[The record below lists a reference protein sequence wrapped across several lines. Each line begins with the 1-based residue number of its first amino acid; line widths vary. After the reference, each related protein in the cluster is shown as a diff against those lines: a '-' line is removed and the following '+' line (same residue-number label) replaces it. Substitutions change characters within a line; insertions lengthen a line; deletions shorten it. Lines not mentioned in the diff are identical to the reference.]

1 MLITINTHIFMAQSA
16 QKPLPPKLYVGFK
29 GTQDTFFCDSAVSF
43 DWTNTDD
50 LQELDLLRQI
60 TGIVGEVQW
69 DSQLVGKRVRMI
81 VDVTHKSRTE
91 IQVIPKAIGQKKEK
105 NGDDDHFIVLNSK
118 RELVTEEKAMEIIT
132 NELH

>member
-1 MLITINTHIFMAQSA
+1 MLITFNTYIFLVQTAHI
-16 QKPLPPKLYVGFK
+16 PYPPKLYVGFK
-29 GTQDTFFCDSAVSF
+29 GTHDTYFCDSAVSF
-43 DWTNTDD
+43 DWANTDD
-50 LQELDLLRQI
+50 LQELDLLRHI

-69 DSQLVGKRVRMI
+69 DSDLKGKRVRVI
-81 VDVTHKSRTE
+81 AEVARKNRTE

-132 NELH
+132 NELQ